1 MYAGMGLSVP
11 VGMLTSPLLVGIP
24 LWAGSAAAALM
35 FDRFKWQQSRLRKPW
50 SDCAPMTGAE
60 LAHTAADTPVR
71 LRGRA
76 RLLATLPGILTPHRA
91 GACQTLVVHEAVLR
105 ERRLFRER
113 GCDFEL
119 RDASGVAV
127 RIQVANAR
135 LLLRV
140 PSKSPWSAALQPVA
154 AKAQER
160 VANHLRPVVRDG
172 RPLALEHLRAWEYL
186 LRDGD
191 EVEIYG
197 AAQHIVGPGPALS
210 RQIPTVPA
218 VAGSP
223 ERPMLIIPAGQQ

>member
-1 MYAGMGLSVP
+1 MGLSVP

-35 FDRFKWQQSRLRKPW
+35 FDRFKWQQDRLRKPW
-50 SDCAPMTGAE
+50 ADCAPTTGAE
-60 LAHTAADTPVR
+60 LAHATAGTPAR
-71 LRGRA
+71 LRGRV
-76 RLLATLPGILTPHRA
+76 RLLETLPGVLTPNRT

-127 RIQVANAR
+127 RVQVAHAR

-140 PSKSPWSAALQPVA
+140 PSKSPWIAALQPVA
-154 AKAQER
+154 AEARAR
-160 VANHLRPVVRDG
+160 VAQHMRSAVGDG

-186 LRDGD
+186 LQDGD
-191 EVEIYG
+191 EVEVFG

-218 VAGSP
+218 IAGSA